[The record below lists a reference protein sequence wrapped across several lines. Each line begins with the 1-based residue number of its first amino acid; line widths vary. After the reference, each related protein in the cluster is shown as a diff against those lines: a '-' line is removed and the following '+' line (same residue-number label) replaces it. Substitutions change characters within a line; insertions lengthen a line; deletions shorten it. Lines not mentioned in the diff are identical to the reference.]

1 MYSNTARKEQ
11 DTKDANHLVTI
22 YLDRPPVTSSASPA
36 SAPPACCMDSDCA
49 RAALPVVGPVA
60 AAAAVDVGVGDWA
73 VGVEDWADVEGSV
86 DVAAAGSV
94 TVAQPCAWK
103 RDWDCGRYWAGEV
116 GEQGARQLCPCDW
129 GSAISISTSTSTS
142 TSTLKVSAT
151 AVLTGAQDACRVCL
165 GLCCACWSRVCL
177 VRAHARQ
184 G

>member
-22 YLDRPPVTSSASPA
+22 YLDRPSITSSASPA

-49 RAALPVVGPVA
+49 RAALPVVEPA
-60 AAAAVDVGVGDWA
+60 AAGDVGVGDWA

-103 RDWDCGRYWAGEV
+103 RDWDCGRRWAGEV
-116 GEQGARQLCPCDW
+116 GEQGARRLCPCDW
-129 GSAISISTSTSTS
+129 GSAISTSTSI
-142 TSTLKVSAT
+142 LKASAT
-151 AVLTGAQDACRVCL
+151 AVLTCAQDACRVCL
-165 GLCCACWSRVCL
+165 GLCCACWARVCL